1 MFRVMFDD
9 RVLLLN
15 WYSQCSVECIYAA
28 GIPEAKSPSHQIG
41 CMVPFPPAARF
52 RKWFLYLLQIRIQ
65 LSFKGLDFLFFLH
78 YSMLDYAT
86 FLLNHTTCICLVCR
100 CVLRSLIGWKCDCS
114 VCLLNLEILC
124 LKETVG

>member
-1 MFRVMFDD
+1 
-9 RVLLLN
+9 
-15 WYSQCSVECIYAA
+15 VECIYAA
-28 GIPEAKSPSHQIG
+28 GIPEAKSQPSDWLHGSIS
-41 CMVPFPPAARF
+41 PAARF